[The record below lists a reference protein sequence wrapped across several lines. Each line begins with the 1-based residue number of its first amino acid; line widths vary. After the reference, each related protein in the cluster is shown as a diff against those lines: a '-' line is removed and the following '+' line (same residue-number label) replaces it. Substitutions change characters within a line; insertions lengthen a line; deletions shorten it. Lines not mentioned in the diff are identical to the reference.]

1 MGFGGSI
8 AIASRLAPTGI
19 WVCLGET
26 GRLSGR
32 LRGQASL
39 LQRQNQTQIRCA
51 SHHSTGRALARL
63 QLLILPCCPFG
74 RLSGGVDLGVGA
86 KRRSTE
92 SNASRGGR
100 SEADRRRCPQIDP
113 GAKEPRAQARGRTPG
128 QSLLVT
134 FWRLKKS
141 LAVRAKPPS
150 APPAATDMPPTP
162 KNMVGPKA
170 ATPPRKTHSH

>member
-1 MGFGGSI
+1 
-8 AIASRLAPTGI
+8 
-19 WVCLGET
+19 
-26 GRLSGR
+26 
-32 LRGQASL
+32 
-39 LQRQNQTQIRCA
+39 
-51 SHHSTGRALARL
+51 
-63 QLLILPCCPFG
+63 LILPCCPFG

-86 KRRSTE
+86 KRRLAKP
-92 SNASRGGR
+92 NASRGGR

-113 GAKEPRAQARGRTPG
+113 GTKEPRAQARGRTPG

-170 ATPPRKTHSH
+170 AKPQSPTQFPTPKPDKSSLPPSHTQLPSTQRPKKTQKPPQVQPQTTRHTTNRTKPKPRKKPKQQENPHG